1 MKNNA
6 DASLNPDLRPDDTE
20 ELVAIARKFGFD
32 KVAAK
37 LLGEETDDE
46 ESEMEFEE
54 TGTRL
59 PSQHSRRAVHDTLRS
74 MGVEWND

>member
-1 MKNNA
+1 MQ
-6 DASLNPDLRPDDTE
+6 DASLNPDLNVSETE

-32 KVAAK
+32 KVASK
-37 LLGEETDDE
+37 LLGEETE
-46 ESEMEFEE
+46 EEENETEFEE

-74 MGVEWND
+74 MGVEWAD